1 MREEGSDAEEDET
14 SLLPSSSWLPTL
26 DCFPSSSS
34 SEVFLARDNYVRL
47 REWIAGLPQGRAASE
62 PSLYPLQ
69 HVMLVQGGHVGI
81 VRGEGVGELGSATVD
96 LDGNRMNWESEIE
109 VVEEWISRQ
118 TSWSG
123 VELSELLPL
132 GSQHLLGDEEFEE
145 DVARARTDLFPRA
158 VWRSVKL
165 TRTSRARCAGC
176 LCADLE
182 SRSVEDKCLRSW
194 TNSVRVYE
202 TQAWRR
208 RHDSV
213 RQLVFRRHTCGYGRL
228 PAGHW
233 HGIIIQ
239 EQDNVRGG
247 TAG

>member
-1 MREEGSDAEEDET
+1 MLERITRASGNGSPGC
-14 SLLPSSSWLPTL
+14 L
-26 DCFPSSSS
+26 
-34 SEVFLARDNYVRL
+34 
-47 REWIAGLPQGRAASE
+47 QGRAASE

-69 HVMLVQGGHVGI
+69 HVSLVQGGRVGI

-96 LDGNRMNWESEIE
+96 LDGNWLDWESEVA
-109 VVEEWISRQ
+109 VVEEWVSRQ
-118 TSWSG
+118 TGWSG
-123 VELSELLPL
+123 IELSELLPL
-132 GSQHLLGDEEFEE
+132 GSQHLVGDEESG
-145 DVARARTDLFPRA
+145 DTIARARTDLLPRA
-158 VWRSVKL
+158 VWRSVRL

-182 SRSVEDKCLRSW
+182 SWSVEDERLRSW
-194 TNSVRVYE
+194 THSVRVHE

-233 HGIIIQ
+233 HTGS
-239 EQDNVRGG
+239 
-247 TAG
+247 